1 MPHFPSSSCTVLDGG
16 SPASRAAG
24 AASGPAAVVLAVVL
38 AGCSA
43 AGSPAPGTAP
53 ESAASST
60 LALAESAEYTTLN
73 PLEQPLGITGKM
85 YDGLVRVGADG
96 VLEPGLASAMPVPDD
111 DLTTWTV
118 TLRDDVTFSDGSA
131 FDAQDVVAAYTAVR
145 DPAYGSPLAADYEMV
160 ESVTAPDPST
170 VVFELSYPYAG
181 LPARLTLGVPAA
193 EALGPSVADS
203 SLASEPVG
211 TGPYEV
217 AEWRRGDSLTLKARD
232 DWWGGPAQVTTIN
245 LVFVPDETAR
255 AQRVRSGEVD
265 GAQLSPLI
273 AASLEGADGIEVVTN
288 PSADFRAISLPTTLP
303 FFTDPRVRVALNL
316 ATDRDAMVD
325 GILQGAGVA
334 VSTPFTPAQGD
345 AWSPDAAFEHDP
357 DEAAALLDEAGWT
370 TGPDG
375 VRAKDGVPLAF
386 DLMYF
391 ADDALRRDVAQAFAS
406 DMAQVGVEVR
416 LEGVD
421 RPQAVAGMR
430 DKAFVLGGG
439 DMPYDPDPQVYRVLH
454 STFAPYDE
462 DDAYSN
468 PSMYADAEV
477 DALLDAARR
486 EPDADVR
493 AGLYRELQDRLLQ
506 DPPLVTVF
514 ALEHTYVAR
523 GLDAWD
529 GIVPV
534 VEPHEHGVAWGP
546 WWNVQEWTAR

>member
-1 MPHFPSSSCTVLDGG
+1 M
-16 SPASRAAG
+16 
-24 AASGPAAVVLAVVL
+24 AVVL
-38 AGCSA
+38 AGCST
-43 AGSPAPGTAP
+43 AGPATPARA
-53 ESAASST
+53 SDASST

-96 VLEPGLASAMPVPDD
+96 VLEPGLASAMPSPDA
-111 DLTTWTV
+111 DLTTWRV
-118 TLRDDVTFSDGSA
+118 TLREDVTFSDGSV

-145 DPAYGSPLAADYEMV
+145 DPGYGSPLAADYAMV
-160 ESVTAPDPST
+160 ESVTAQDPTT

-181 LPARLTLGVPAA
+181 LAARLTLGVPAA
-193 EALGPSVADS
+193 EALGTSVADS
-203 SLASEPVG
+203 SLVSQPVG
-211 TGPYEV
+211 TGPYDV
-217 AEWRRGDSLTLKARD
+217 AEWRRGDSLTLEARD
-232 DWWGGPAQVTTIN
+232 DWWGGTAQVTTIH

-265 GAQLSPLI
+265 GAQLSPLT
-273 AASLEGADGIEVVTN
+273 AGSLDGTGGIEVVTN

-303 FFTDPRVRVALNL
+303 FFADSRVRVALNL
-316 ATDRDAMVD
+316 ATDRDAMVE
-325 GILQGAGVA
+325 GVLQGNGVA

-345 AWSPDAAFEHDP
+345 AFAPDAAFEHDP
-357 DEAAALLDEAGWT
+357 DAAAALLDDAGWRP
-370 TGPDG
+370 GPDG

-391 ADDALRRDVAQAFAS
+391 ADDTLRRDVAQAFAS
-406 DMAQVGVEVR
+406 DMSQIGVDVR

-421 RPQAVAGMR
+421 RPQAVTGMR

-439 DMPYDPDPQVYRVLH
+439 DMPYDPDAQVYRVLH
-454 STFAPYDE
+454 SAFAAYDP

-468 PSMYADAEV
+468 PSMYADREV
-477 DALLDAARR
+477 DALLDDARR
-486 EPDADVR
+486 EQDTGARDR
-493 AGLYRELQDRLLQ
+493 LYRELQDRLVA
-506 DPPLVTVF
+506 DPPMVTVF

>member
-1 MPHFPSSSCTVLDGG
+1 V
-16 SPASRAAG
+16 
-24 AASGPAAVVLAVVL
+24 PAAVVLGLVL
-38 AGCSA
+38 AGCSG
-43 AGSPAPGTAP
+43 GSPAPASAP
-53 ESAASST
+53 ASST

-96 VLEPGLASAMPVPDD
+96 VLEPGLASAMPTPDE

-118 TLRDDVTFSDGSA
+118 TLREDVTFSDGTA

-145 DPAYGSPLAADYEMV
+145 DPAYGSPLATDYEMV
-160 ESVTAPDPST
+160 ESVTAPDPTT

-193 EALGPSVADS
+193 EALGASVADS
-203 SLASEPVG
+203 ALASEPVG

-217 AEWRRGDSLTLKARD
+217 AEWRRGDSLTLAARD
-232 DWWGGPAQVTTIN
+232 DWWGGTAQVTTIH

-265 GAQLSPLI
+265 GAQLSPLT
-273 AASLEGADGIEVVTN
+273 AASLDGADGIEVVTN
-288 PSADFRAISLPTTLP
+288 PSADFRAISLPSTLP
-303 FFTDPRVRVALNL
+303 FFADARVRVALNL
-316 ATDRDAMVD
+316 ATDRDAMVE
-325 GILQGAGVA
+325 GILQGDGVA

-357 DEAAALLDEAGWT
+357 DGAAALLDAAGWT
-370 TGPDG
+370 AGPG
-375 VRAKDGVPLAF
+375 RVRAKDGVPLAF

-391 ADDALRRDVAQAFAS
+391 ADDTLRRDVAQAFAS

-454 STFAPYDE
+454 SAFAPYDE

-468 PSMYADAEV
+468 PSMYADPQV
-477 DALLDAARR
+477 DALLDTARR
-486 EPDADVR
+486 EPDAAAR
-493 AGLYRELQDRLLQ
+493 AATYRELQARLIA
-506 DPPLVTVF
+506 DPPMVTVF

-529 GIVPV
+529 GVVPV

>member
-1 MPHFPSSSCTVLDGG
+1 MPHRPAPFRVTTHGGPSAPRL
-16 SPASRAAG
+16 ARAG
-24 AASGPAAVVLAVVL
+24 AVPAAVVLGLVL
-38 AGCSA
+38 AGCSG
-43 AGSPAPGTAP
+43 GSPAPASAP
-53 ESAASST
+53 ASST

-96 VLEPGLASAMPVPDD
+96 VLEPGLASAMPTPDE

-118 TLRDDVTFSDGSA
+118 TLREDVTFSDGTA

-145 DPAYGSPLAADYEMV
+145 DPAYGSPLATDYEMV
-160 ESVTAPDPST
+160 ESVTAPDPTT

-193 EALGPSVADS
+193 EALGASVADS
-203 SLASEPVG
+203 ALASEPVG

-217 AEWRRGDSLTLKARD
+217 AEWRRGDSLTLAARD
-232 DWWGGPAQVTTIN
+232 DWWGGTAQVTTIH

-265 GAQLSPLI
+265 GAQLSPLT
-273 AASLEGADGIEVVTN
+273 AASLDGADGIEVVTN
-288 PSADFRAISLPTTLP
+288 PSADFRAISLPSTLP
-303 FFTDPRVRVALNL
+303 FFADARVRVALNL
-316 ATDRDAMVD
+316 ATDRDAMVE
-325 GILQGAGVA
+325 GILQGDGVA

-357 DEAAALLDEAGWT
+357 DGAAALLDAAGWT
-370 TGPDG
+370 AGPGG

-391 ADDALRRDVAQAFAS
+391 ADDTLRRDVAQAFAS

-454 STFAPYDE
+454 SAFAPYDE

-468 PSMYADAEV
+468 PSMYADPQV
-477 DALLDAARR
+477 DALLDTARR
-486 EPDADVR
+486 EPDAAAR
-493 AGLYRELQDRLLQ
+493 AATYRELQARLIA
-506 DPPLVTVF
+506 DPPMVTVF

-529 GIVPV
+529 GVVPV